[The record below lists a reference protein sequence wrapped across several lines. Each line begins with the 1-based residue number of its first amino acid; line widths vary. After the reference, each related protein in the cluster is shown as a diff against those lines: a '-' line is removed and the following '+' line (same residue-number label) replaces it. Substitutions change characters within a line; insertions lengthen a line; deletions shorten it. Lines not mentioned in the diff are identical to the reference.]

1 MDGQRGLR
9 HLQPQAPTTSEGQT
23 DQRAVSA
30 TRANKK
36 NSRTPNGGTST
47 VTTRATSS
55 RPKISRIRRPL
66 AFGHLSQIVC
76 ADFLPADRIR
86 RR

>member
-1 MDGQRGLR
+1 
-9 HLQPQAPTTSEGQT
+9 
-23 DQRAVSA
+23 
-30 TRANKK
+30 
-36 NSRTPNGGTST
+36 

-66 AFGHLSQIVC
+66 ASGHLSQIVC